1 MKGDSP
7 LFSNGKKN
15 TSNYSSNNTAVNN
28 EPSPLKDSSPK
39 EMSPTGKSLLES
51 AQTEEVKDLVKQL
64 YRPGAEI
71 GDGGTADALK
81 HEKETGQLVGNK
93 GHEQK
98 AKERAAQIKKML
110 SKNPNHVDKDLLQK
124 LLKALEDA
132 LNGGK

>member
-1 MKGDSP
+1 MKGDNP

-15 TSNYSSNNTAVNN
+15 TSNFSSSNTSVSNA
-28 EPSPLKDSSPK
+28 PSPLKDSSPK
-39 EMSPTGKSLLES
+39 EISLTGKSLLES
-51 AQTEEVKDLVKQL
+51 AQTDEVKDLIKQL

-81 HEKETGQLVGNK
+81 YEKETSKVVGNK
-93 GHEQK
+93 SHEQK
-98 AKERAAQIKKML
+98 AKERVSQIKKIL
-110 SKNPNHVDKDLLQK
+110 SKNPNHTDKDLLQK